1 VAPGIL
7 PLQAAGADLEA
18 AAPVLTGKP
27 ADGAAGLIEQSDLQ
41 RELEGITDGELLTR
55 MAREICIS
63 SIILSKEMARQ
74 AAMLVRTKPREIGV
88 LSLAITRC
96 SEAAALVL
104 TRSHT
109 EIDSAQRL
117 IQGDVDA
124 HPLAKSIEAW
134 RAAAAGASRS

>member
-63 SIILSKEMARQ
+63 SIILSKEIERQ
-74 AAMLVRTKPREIGV
+74 AAMLVRTKPRETGV
-88 LSLAITRC
+88 LSLAIARC

-104 TRSHT
+104 KSHA
-109 EIDSAQRL
+109 EIDSAQRFRD
-117 IQGDVDA
+117 GDVEA
-124 HPLAKSIEAW
+124 HPLAEQMKAW
-134 RAAAAGASRS
+134 RAAAAGGWQNK